1 MFIEVFKNNGI
12 QYLRLVE
19 NKRVINAKGEKTV
32 AKKVILNIGSLSRFD
47 DGETDY
53 LLRLRQS
60 FREGKPLIEK
70 LQPYTVEARPQ
81 KQEYEIRFTEGDTF
95 CVGSPK
101 RFAPCIL
108 DPVFSALGLD
118 KLFASIK
125 CASKI
130 EYDLQGLVRLL
141 TYGRILEPASKLA
154 TVRQNERYYVPLVK
168 SSNED
173 NVYDALDVIWKYRK
187 QIIRRMNTCIARG
200 IGRNTSTVFYDVTNF
215 FFEIERPD
223 EDETDENGEVIR
235 KGLRKM
241 GVSKENRKQPI
252 VQMGL
257 FMDDNGIPISI
268 EMFPGNTLDHQTL
281 CDAMRNTVDTL
292 KLNRFILVADR
303 GMYSGPNLCH
313 VMDTGNGYIVSRS
326 LKKSTKKD
334 REWTLDQEGYI
345 QKSPDFKYK
354 SRIVTRTVTD
364 EDGNKRQIQEK
375 VVVYWSR
382 AFYER
387 ERHENQS
394 FTEFMEKLKA
404 NPNGFRITTAQSHNL
419 RRFLKKEYMDKKTG
433 EILDGSQLLAMI
445 DDEKLAEFNALMG
458 YYQIVSSELDMPDQE
473 IIDNYHGLT
482 RIEDQFREMKGTL
495 DTQPVYV
502 RTPEH
507 IQAHLM
513 ICFMALTMMR
523 VIQHKI
529 RKSSPEPAP
538 KDIFWTYGISGKR
551 IAKALLDW
559 QVNQLS
565 NEYFQFLVPEQSDLS
580 IVLSAFGISI
590 PNRLFSCGD
599 LRAIKSAVSVF

>member
-19 NKRVINAKGEKTV
+19 NKRVINDKGEKAV

-47 DGETDY
+47 DGEVDY
-53 LLRLRQS
+53 LQRLRQS
-60 FREGKPLIEK
+60 FRDGKPLIEK
-70 LQPYTVEARPQ
+70 LQPYTVEARPK
-81 KQEYEIRFTEGDTF
+81 KQEYVIRFTEGDAL

-108 DPVFSALGLD
+108 DPIFSALGLD

-125 CASKI
+125 CTSKI

-141 TYGRILEPASKLA
+141 TYGRILEPASKIA
-154 TVRQNERYYVPLVK
+154 TVRQNERYYAPLVK

-187 QIIRRMNTCIARG
+187 QIIRRMNTCITRG
-200 IGRNTSTVFYDVTNF
+200 IGRNTSAVFYDVTNF
-215 FFEIERPD
+215 YFEIERPD
-223 EDETDENGEVIR
+223 EDEVDENGNVVQ

-257 FMDDNGIPISI
+257 FMDNNGIPISI

-313 VMDTGNGYIVSRS
+313 VIGAGNGYIVSRS

-334 REWTLDQEGYI
+334 REWTMEQEGYV
-345 QKSPDFKYK
+345 QESPDFKHK

-364 EDGNKRQIQEK
+364 EDGNKRQIREK

-387 ERHENQS
+387 EKRENRS
-394 FTEFMEKLKA
+394 FTEFMEKLKE
-404 NPNGFRITTAQSHNL
+404 NPHGFRITTAQSHSL
-419 RRFLKKEYMDKKTG
+419 RRFLKKEYLDKKTG

-445 DDEKLAEFNALMG
+445 DDEKLTEFNALMG
-458 YYQIVSSELDMPDQE
+458 YYQIVSSELDMSDQE
-473 IIDNYHGLT
+473 IIDKYHGLT

-495 DTQPVYV
+495 DTRPLYV

-529 RKSSPEPAP
+529 RESASESPP
-538 KDIFWTYGISGKR
+538 KDLYWTYGISGKR
-551 IAKALLDW
+551 IAKALLEW
-559 QVNQLS
+559 QVNQIS
-565 NEYFQFLVPEQSDLS
+565 NEYFQFLVPAQSDLP

-599 LRAIKSAVSVF
+599 LRAMKSSVSVF